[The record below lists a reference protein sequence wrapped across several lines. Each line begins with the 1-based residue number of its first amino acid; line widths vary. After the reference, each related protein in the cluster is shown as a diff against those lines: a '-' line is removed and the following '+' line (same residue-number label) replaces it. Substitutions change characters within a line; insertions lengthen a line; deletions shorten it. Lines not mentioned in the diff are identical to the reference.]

1 MTDIQSTYNNIA
13 KEFSD
18 SRYRV
23 WKSVAHFLD
32 EIQLNTINADIGC
45 GNGKNMKY
53 RKDIQ
58 IIGMDLCA
66 NFVDIC
72 KQSKLN
78 VIQGNVLNI
87 PFESNY
93 FDNVISIAVIHHLKT
108 KDERVQAI
116 KELIRI
122 TKPGG
127 RILIY
132 VWAFEQD
139 VTSKRKFETQDVL
152 VPFRLKNSDKSFDR
166 FYHVYVYG
174 ELENEV
180 SNNNENVYNENVYI
194 EKVGYEL
201 SNHFIIIK
209 KLYL

>member
-1 MTDIQSTYNNIA
+1 LTDIQSTYNNIA

-23 WKSVAHFLD
+23 WKSVASFID
-32 EIQLNTINADIGC
+32 SIELNTINADIGC

-53 RKDIQ
+53 RKDIKF
-58 IIGMDLCA
+58 IGMDLCE

-72 KQSKLN
+72 KQSILD
-78 VIQGNVLNI
+78 VIQGNILNI
-87 PFESNY
+87 PFESDY

-108 KDERVQAI
+108 KDERIKAI
-116 KELIRI
+116 SEIVRI

-139 VTSKRKFETQDVL
+139 ESSKRKFESQDVL
-152 VPFRLKNSDKSFDR
+152 VPFRLKNSDISFDR

-174 ELENEV
+174 ELEDEV
-180 SNNNENVYNENVYI
+180 KDIKNICI
-194 EKVGYEL
+194 EKIGYEL
-201 SNHFIIIK
+201 SNHYLIIK
-209 KLYL
+209 KI

>member
-1 MTDIQSTYNNIA
+1 MTDIQSTYNAIS

-18 SRYRV
+18 SRHRV
-23 WKSVAHFLD
+23 WNSVASFID
-32 EIQLNTINADIGC
+32 SIKLNTINGDIGC

-53 RKDIQ
+53 RKDIKFV
-58 IIGMDLCA
+58 GMDLCE

-72 KQSKLN
+72 KQSNLD
-78 VIQGNVLNI
+78 VIQGNILNI

-108 KDERVQAI
+108 KDERIKAI
-116 KELIRI
+116 SELIRI
-122 TKPGG
+122 TKSGG

-139 VTSKRKFETQDVL
+139 ESSKRKFESQDVM
-152 VPFRLKNSDKSFDR
+152 VPFRLKNSDISFDR

-174 ELENEV
+174 ELEDDIKGIKNIC
-180 SNNNENVYNENVYI
+180 I

-201 SNHFIIIK
+201 SNHYII
-209 KLYL
+209 LLRTD

>member
-1 MTDIQSTYNNIA
+1 MTSIQSTYNAIS

-18 SRYRV
+18 SRYKV
-23 WKSVAHFLD
+23 WKSVASFID
-32 EIQLNTINADIGC
+32 SIELNTINADIGC
-45 GNGKNMKY
+45 GNGKNMRY
-53 RKDIQ
+53 RNDIKF
-58 IIGMDLCA
+58 IGIDLCE

-72 KQSKLN
+72 KKYNLN
-78 VIQGNVLNI
+78 VIHGNILNI

-108 KDERVQAI
+108 KDERIKAI
-116 KELIRI
+116 SELIRI

-139 VTSKRKFETQDVL
+139 ETSKRRFETQDVL

-166 FYHVYVYG
+166 FYHVYVFG
-174 ELENEV
+174 ELEDEV
-180 SNNNENVYNENVYI
+180 RTHNIEI

-201 SNHFIIIK
+201 SNHFVVIK
-209 KLYL
+209 KIN

>member
-1 MTDIQSTYNNIA
+1 MHNIQSTYNAIS

-23 WKSVAHFLD
+23 WKTVAEFID
-32 EIQLNTINADIGC
+32 SIQLNTTNADIGC

-53 RKDIQ
+53 RPDIKF
-58 IIGMDLCA
+58 IGMDLCE

-78 VIQGNVLNI
+78 VFHGNILSI
-87 PFESNY
+87 PFESDY

-108 KDERVQAI
+108 KDERMKAI
-116 KELIRI
+116 SELIRI

-139 VTSKRKFETQDVL
+139 QNSKRKFETQDVL

-174 ELENEV
+174 ELEQELEKEIQNK
-180 SNNNENVYNENVYI
+180 NVCI
-194 EKVGYEL
+194 ERVGYEL
-201 SNHFIIIK
+201 SNHFVIIK
-209 KLYL
+209 KLNL

>member
-1 MTDIQSTYNNIA
+1 MSIQYTYNQIS

-18 SRYRV
+18 TRYRV
-23 WKSVAHFLD
+23 WKSVGRFLD
-32 EIQLNTINADIGC
+32 SIKLNTKNADIGC

-53 RKDIQ
+53 RLDLDFIGLDI
-58 IIGMDLCA
+58 CE
-66 NFVDIC
+66 NFVELC
-72 KQSKLN
+72 MKSNLN
-78 VIQGNVLNI
+78 VIHGNILSI

-93 FDNVISIAVIHHLKT
+93 FDNVLSIAVIHHLENQQDREK
-108 KDERVQAI
+108 AI
-116 KELIRI
+116 SELIRI

-139 VTSKRKFETQDVL
+139 ETSKRKFDKQDVII
-152 VPFRLKNSDKSFDR
+152 PFRLKNSDKSFDR
-166 FYHVYVYG
+166 FYHLYVKG

-180 SNNNENVYNENVYI
+180 KNEKVII
-194 EKVGYEL
+194 EQVGYEL

-209 KLYL
+209 KI

>member
-1 MTDIQSTYNNIA
+1 MTSIKSTYNAIS

-23 WKSVAHFLD
+23 WKSVASFID
-32 EIQLNTINADIGC
+32 SIELNTINADIGC
-45 GNGKNMKY
+45 GNGKNMRY
-53 RKDIQ
+53 RKDIKF
-58 IIGMDLCA
+58 IGMDLCE

-72 KQSKLN
+72 KNYNLD
-78 VIQGNVLNI
+78 VVLGNILSI

-108 KDERVQAI
+108 KDERKKAI
-116 KELIRI
+116 SELIRI

-139 VTSKRKFETQDVL
+139 VTSKRRFETQDVL

-166 FYHVYVYG
+166 FYHVYVFG
-174 ELENEV
+174 ELEDEV
-180 SNNNENVYNENVYI
+180 CNYNIEI

-201 SNHFIIIK
+201 SNHFVIIK
-209 KLYL
+209 KLNL

>member
-1 MTDIQSTYNNIA
+1 MTDIQSTYNSIA

-23 WKSVAHFLD
+23 WKTVGEFLD
-32 EIQLNTINADIGC
+32 EIQLNTVNADIGC

-53 RKDIQ
+53 RSDIQ
-58 IIGMDLCA
+58 FIGMDLCE

-78 VIQGNVLNI
+78 VTHGNILSI
-87 PFESNY
+87 PFESDY

-108 KDERVQAI
+108 KDERMKAI
-116 KELIRI
+116 SELIRI

-139 VTSKRKFETQDVL
+139 ETSKRRFETQDVL

-174 ELENEV
+174 ELEKEIQNK
-180 SNNNENVYNENVYI
+180 NVYI

-209 KLYL
+209 KLY

>member
-1 MTDIQSTYNNIA
+1 MTDIQLTYNFIS

-23 WKSVAHFLD
+23 WNSVANFLD
-32 EIQLNTINADIGC
+32 TIKLNTKNADIGC

-53 RKDIQ
+53 RSELDF
-58 IIGMDLCA
+58 IGLDLCE

-72 KQSKLN
+72 IQSKLN
-78 VIQGNVLNI
+78 VIHGNILNI

-108 KDERVQAI
+108 KEDRYKAI
-116 KELIRI
+116 QELIRI

-132 VWAFEQD
+132 VWSFEQD
-139 VTSKRKFETQDVL
+139 SNSKRKFETQDVL

-166 FYHVYVYG
+166 FYHVYVHG
-174 ELENEV
+174 ELENDIQDK
-180 SNNNENVYNENVYI
+180 NIII
-194 EKVGYEL
+194 EKVGYES

-209 KLYL
+209 KIYS

>member
-1 MTDIQSTYNNIA
+1 MTDIQLTYNFIS

-23 WKSVAHFLD
+23 WKSVANFLD
-32 EIQLNTINADIGC
+32 TIKLNTKNADIGC

-53 RKDIQ
+53 RSELDF
-58 IIGMDLCA
+58 IGLDLCE

-72 KQSKLN
+72 IQSKLN
-78 VIQGNVLNI
+78 VIHGNILNI

-108 KDERVQAI
+108 KEDRYKAI
-116 KELIRI
+116 QELIRI

-139 VTSKRKFETQDVL
+139 SNSKRKFETQDVL
-152 VPFRLKNSDKSFDR
+152 VPFRLKNSNKSFDR
-166 FYHVYVYG
+166 FYHVFIYG
-174 ELENEV
+174 ELENDLQYK
-180 SNNNENVYNENVYI
+180 NIII
-194 EKVGYEL
+194 EKVGYES

-209 KLYL
+209 KIY

>member
-1 MTDIQSTYNNIA
+1 MTNIQSTYNLIS
-13 KEFSD
+13 KEFSNT
-18 SRYRV
+18 RYKV
-23 WKSVAHFLD
+23 WKSIAKFLD
-32 EIQLNTINADIGC
+32 SIEPNSLNADIGC

-53 RKDIQ
+53 RSDLDF
-58 IIGMDLCA
+58 IGLDLCE

-72 KQSKLN
+72 RQSKLN
-78 VIQGNVLNI
+78 VIHGNIMNI

-108 KDERVQAI
+108 KEERCIAI
-116 KELIRI
+116 RELIRI

-139 VTSKRKFETQDVL
+139 SNSKRKFDTQDVL

-174 ELENEV
+174 ELEEEV
-180 SNNNENVYNENVYI
+180 GGEIQDKNIII
-194 EKVGYEL
+194 ESVGYES

-209 KLYL
+209 KIYS

>member
-1 MTDIQSTYNNIA
+1 MSEIQSTYNSIS

-23 WKSVAHFLD
+23 WKSVAQFID
-32 EIQLNTINADIGC
+32 SFELNTINADIGC
-45 GNGKNMKY
+45 GNGKNMRY
-53 RKDIQ
+53 RQDIKFM
-58 IIGMDLCA
+58 GMDLCEK
-66 NFVDIC
+66 FIEIC
-72 KQSKLN
+72 QNLNLN
-78 VIQGNVLNI
+78 VVHGNILSI

-108 KDERVQAI
+108 KDERIKAI
-116 KELIRI
+116 SELIRI

-127 RILIY
+127 KILIY

-166 FYHVYVYG
+166 FYHVYIFG
-174 ELENEV
+174 ELEGELEQEV
-180 SNNNENVYNENVYI
+180 QNKTVYI

-209 KLYL
+209 KN

>member
-1 MTDIQSTYNNIA
+1 MSEIQSTYNAIS

-23 WKSVAHFLD
+23 WKSVAQFID

-45 GNGKNMKY
+45 GNGKNMRY
-53 RKDIQ
+53 RSDIQ
-58 IIGMDLCA
+58 FIGMDLCE

-72 KQSKLN
+72 KNYNLN
-78 VIQGNVLNI
+78 VYHGNIISI

-108 KDERVQAI
+108 KDERMKAI
-116 KELIRI
+116 SELIRI

-139 VTSKRKFETQDVL
+139 QNSKRKFETQDVL

-174 ELENEV
+174 ELEQELEQEV
-180 SNNNENVYNENVYI
+180 QNKNVCI
-194 EKVGYEL
+194 ERVGYEL
-201 SNHFIIIK
+201 SNHFVIIK
-209 KLYL
+209 KLNL

>member
-1 MTDIQSTYNNIA
+1 MHNIQSTYNSIS

-23 WKSVAHFLD
+23 WKSVAEFID
-32 EIQLNTINADIGC
+32 SIQLNTINADIGC
-45 GNGKNMKY
+45 GNGKNMRY
-53 RKDIQ
+53 RKDIKF
-58 IIGMDLCA
+58 IGMDLCE
-66 NFVDIC
+66 NFVNIC
-72 KQSKLN
+72 KNYNLD
-78 VIQGNVLNI
+78 VVLGNILSI

-108 KDERVQAI
+108 KDERMKAI
-116 KELIRI
+116 SELIRI

-139 VTSKRKFETQDVL
+139 ATSKRKFETQDVL

-166 FYHVYVYG
+166 FYHVYVFG
-174 ELENEV
+174 ELEEEV
-180 SNNNENVYNENVYI
+180 KQCNIDIEI
-194 EKVGYEL
+194 EKIGYEL
-201 SNHFIIIK
+201 SNHFVIIK
-209 KLYL
+209 KLNL